1 MRHYETIFIVNPEL
15 VEDNLKEVITKFK
28 DLIERLKGIIVNVQE
43 WGTQKMAY
51 AVRKFDKG
59 SYVLVEYCGNPGLT
73 AEFERGLKL
82 DDRILL
88 FQTVKLADSVDPQ
101 ELLRKKEEEEAKKAR
116 PAADAP
122 VVEKEAKKEQPA
134 ADAPVVEKEAKKE
147 QPAADAPVVEKETA
161 PEQETA
167 SEADE
172 KQMNEEVKNG
182 D

>member
-101 ELLRKKEEEEAKKAR
+101 ELLRKKEEEEAKK
-116 PAADAP
+116 D
-122 VVEKEAKKEQPA
+122 QPA